1 MFFKGFKKKSAQKY
15 ISKCLKIKNTP
26 SVGKIT
32 NLAILVDVAV
42 YDEFPFISEI
52 SNVFNIEKESIDI
65 LYYTLDKNL
74 VKQYPEKMF
83 TDNNLGFGGMIKN
96 DVVLSFIEKPYD
108 GLLCYYNENKL
119 MLNLVAV
126 QSKAKFKI
134 GFSGINE
141 LINNLSIATDLENIK
156 EFTFELKK
164 YLSILNKI

>member
-1 MFFKGFKKKSAQKY
+1 
-15 ISKCLKIKNTP
+15 
-26 SVGKIT
+26 
-32 NLAILVDVAV
+32 
-42 YDEFPFISEI
+42 
-52 SNVFNIEKESIDI
+52 
-65 LYYTLDKNL
+65 
-74 VKQYPEKMF
+74 MF

-108 GLLCYYNENKL
+108 GLLCYYNENRL

-141 LINNLSIATDLENIK
+141 LINDLSIATDLENIK